1 MSETKKMTKEEIF
14 EIFKSEYKSVLRQ
27 YERQVE
33 KYTLKMNE
41 DYEYFFRW
49 HSGDM
54 YVATMNLQAVRA
66 LRPATSWND
75 LGKIETWLTHQIQNI
90 ELNLIEGSQTTSS
103 TSMMMNAAEVL
114 KRVAAQEL
122 RQNLQRLLMVVTYNK
137 RPIDL

>member
-1 MSETKKMTKEEIF
+1 MSDTKKMTKEEIL

-54 YVATMNLQAVRA
+54 YVATVNLQAVRA

-137 RPIDL
+137 RPVDL

>member
-1 MSETKKMTKEEIF
+1 MSDTKKMTKEEIL

-54 YVATMNLQAVRA
+54 YVATVNLQAVRA

-137 RPIDL
+137 TPVDL

>member
-1 MSETKKMTKEEIF
+1 MSETKKMTKEEIL

-54 YVATMNLQAVRA
+54 YVATVNLQAVRA
-66 LRPATSWND
+66 LRPATSWDD

-122 RQNLQRLLMVVTYNK
+122 RQNLQRLLVVVTYNK
-137 RPIDL
+137 

>member
-1 MSETKKMTKEEIF
+1 MSETKKMTKEEIL

-54 YVATMNLQAVRA
+54 YVATVNLQAVRA

-75 LGKIETWLTHQIQNI
+75 LGKIETWLIHQIQNI

-137 RPIDL
+137 NLVDL

>member
-1 MSETKKMTKEEIF
+1 MSETKKMTKEEIL

-54 YVATMNLQAVRA
+54 YVATVNLQAVRA

-103 TSMMMNAAEVL
+103 TNMMMNAAEVL

-122 RQNLQRLLMVVTYNK
+122 RQNLQRLLTVVTYNK
-137 RPIDL
+137 

>member
-137 RPIDL
+137 NLVDL

>member
-1 MSETKKMTKEEIF
+1 MSETKKMSKEEIL

-54 YVATMNLQAVRA
+54 YVATVNLQAVRA
-66 LRPATSWND
+66 LRLATSWDD

-103 TSMMMNAAEVL
+103 TNMMMNAAEVL

-122 RQNLQRLLMVVTYNK
+122 RQNLQLLLMVVTYNK
-137 RPIDL
+137 

>member
-122 RQNLQRLLMVVTYNK
+122 RQNLQHLLTVVNYNK

>member
-1 MSETKKMTKEEIF
+1 MSYTKKMTKEEIL

-49 HSGDM
+49 HSGNM
-54 YVATMNLQAVRA
+54 YVATVNLQAVRA

-122 RQNLQRLLMVVTYNK
+122 RQNLQRLLTVVTYNK
-137 RPIDL
+137 NLVDL

>member
-1 MSETKKMTKEEIF
+1 MSEAKKMTKEEVL

-54 YVATMNLQAVRA
+54 YVATVNLQAVRA
-66 LRPATSWND
+66 LRPATSWDD

-137 RPIDL
+137 

>member
-1 MSETKKMTKEEIF
+1 MSETKKMTKEEIL

-54 YVATMNLQAVRA
+54 YVATVNLQAVRA
-66 LRPATSWND
+66 LRPAASWND

-122 RQNLQRLLMVVTYNK
+122 RQNLQRLLTVVTYNK
-137 RPIDL
+137 TPVNL

>member
-1 MSETKKMTKEEIF
+1 MSETKKMTKEEIL

-54 YVATMNLQAVRA
+54 YVATVNLQAVRA
-66 LRPATSWND
+66 LRPATSWDD

-137 RPIDL
+137 

>member
-1 MSETKKMTKEEIF
+1 MSETKKMTKEEIL

-54 YVATMNLQAVRA
+54 YVATVNLQAVRA
-66 LRPATSWND
+66 LRPATSWDD

-103 TSMMMNAAEVL
+103 TNMMMNAAEVL

-122 RQNLQRLLMVVTYNK
+122 RQNLQCLLMVVTYNK
-137 RPIDL
+137 RPVDL

>member
-1 MSETKKMTKEEIF
+1 MSETKKMSKEEIL

-27 YERQVE
+27 YECQVE

-54 YVATMNLQAVRA
+54 YVATVNLQAVRA
-66 LRPATSWND
+66 LRLATSWDD

-103 TSMMMNAAEVL
+103 TNMMMNAAEVL

-122 RQNLQRLLMVVTYNK
+122 RQNLQLLLMVVTYNK
-137 RPIDL
+137 

>member
-1 MSETKKMTKEEIF
+1 MSETKKMTKEEIL

-54 YVATMNLQAVRA
+54 YVATVNLQAVRS
-66 LRPATSWND
+66 LRPATSWDD

-137 RPIDL
+137 

>member
-122 RQNLQRLLMVVTYNK
+122 RQNLQHLLTVVTYNK
-137 RPIDL
+137 NLVDL